1 MAHILIIGAG
11 LTGACLAFHLAR
23 AGASVTLIEAAQP
36 AGAASGASFGWI
48 NASFF
53 HSPAHFNLRAAG
65 IEAHR
70 RLDRDLPGTPLT
82 RWSGTLWWEE
92 EGAGMDQQE
101 ATLRSLGYPVA
112 RLTAARIAALEP
124 ALAAPGECLHFPSEG
139 AVDAAALTHRLI
151 AASGAEVWTGCP
163 VAAIET
169 RGGRVSGLRVPGG
182 VVAGDRVILAAGT
195 GAAGFLAGLG
205 LRLPMLARPGA
216 ILRTRPVGMRLGH
229 ILASPVQEVRQD
241 EAGRLIAPLSAAH
254 QGDVSEGFNEPPEEL
269 ARAAL
274 ERLAGLLPGV
284 GLEMQDLALAN
295 RPVPGDGLPVLGET
309 GIAGLSLAVM
319 HSGVTLGPLV
329 GEMLAREVLEGQKE
343 SLLAEFR
350 PGRFFG

>member
-1 MAHILIIGAG
+1 MARILIIGAG

-36 AGAASGASFGWI
+36 AAAASGASFGWI

-70 RLDRDLPGTPLT
+70 RLDRDLPGPPLT

-92 EGAGMDQQE
+92 EGAGMDRQE
-101 ATLRSLGYPVA
+101 ETLRALGYPVG
-112 RLTAARIAALEP
+112 RLTKARIAALEP

-139 AVDAAALTHRLI
+139 AVDAAALTQRLI

-169 RGGRVSGLRVPGG
+169 RGGRVSGLVVPGG
-182 VVAGDRVILAAGT
+182 VVAGDHVILAAGT
-195 GAAGFLAGLG
+195 GAPALLAPLG
-205 LRLPMLARPGA
+205 LTLPMLRRPGA
-216 ILRTRPVGMRLGH
+216 ILRTKAVAARLGH
-229 ILASPVQEVRQD
+229 VLAAPDQEVRQD

-254 QGDVSEGFNEPPEEL
+254 QGDGSERFSEPPGEL
-269 ARAAL
+269 ALAAL
-274 ERLAGLLPGV
+274 ERLAMLLPGV
-284 GLEMQDLALAN
+284 GLEMQELALAS

-329 GEMLAREVLEGQKE
+329 GEMLAGEVLGGGKDG
-343 SLLAEFR
+343 LLAEFR